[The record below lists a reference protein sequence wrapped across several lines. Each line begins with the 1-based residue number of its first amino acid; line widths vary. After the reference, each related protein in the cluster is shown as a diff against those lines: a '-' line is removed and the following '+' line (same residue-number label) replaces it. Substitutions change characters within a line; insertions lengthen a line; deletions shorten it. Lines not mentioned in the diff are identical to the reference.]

1 MPSTC
6 LRCGNLKKLRQSHI
20 LPEGAYR
27 PIYDDKSRALRVQSD
42 RKIVQPVQTGVW
54 QYMFCQA
61 CEDFFNK
68 IETPFLNRWRRPDS
82 LPSNLDR
89 PFVELRDLDYE
100 VTKRFLLSV
109 LWRAHVSSRPE
120 VVAVDLGSHADRI
133 RALLDSASPI
143 PETAYPVFGYVLRH
157 TDGSRNDRI
166 VSTPVKTR
174 TDGHWNYLIIFLSCA
189 WKVFVSSHPQPL
201 PRSCMLKTNGT
212 IVMPVIE
219 GGHLPAIQSV
229 LNPPKGS

>member
-1 MPSTC
+1 MTSTC
-6 LRCGNLKKLRQSHI
+6 LRCGNLRKLTQSHV

-27 PIYDDKSRALRVQSD
+27 PIYDEKSRALRVQSD

-82 LPSNLDR
+82 LPSNLYR
-89 PFVELRDLDYE
+89 PFVELSGLDYE

-120 VVAVDLGSHADRI
+120 VVAVDIGSHADRI
-133 RALLDSASPI
+133 RALLDSPSPI
-143 PETAYPVFGYVLRH
+143 PETTYPVFGYVLRNA
-157 TDGSRNDRI
+157 DGSRNDRI
-166 VSTPVKTR
+166 VSTPAKTR
-174 TDGHWNYLIIFLSCA
+174 TDGHWNYLIVRLSCA
-189 WKVFVSSHPQPL
+189 WRIFVSSRPQPL

-212 IVMPVIE
+212 IVMPVTEAGQFPMIR
-219 GGHLPAIQSV
+219 SV
-229 LNPPKGS
+229 LNPRGGN